1 MKMSF
6 EYSREKRRKNEHLR
20 LRKSYFKKCEKST

>member
-1 MKMSF
+1 MKMTF
-6 EYSREKRRKNEHLR
+6 EYLGAKWRKNEHLR